1 MPANYDSIID
11 DLANND
17 PEFLKLSPDQQDK
30 IVMDLAQ
37 EKLGAVPSTEN
48 FLQKAIQQN
57 RQAGMPFGSFTPKD
71 GQEAMDL
78 GRVGIRNLIN
88 PTGDFGMVGLG
99 ANMADKAMGGTS
111 EFSAKLKKDKVD
123 EALIPQTQYGKNLDF
138 SAKVAPLAMFGLEG
152 ATGAAKGI
160 KNFFS
165 AGELP
170 QEIEAT
176 KAGIQDII
184 HTGPKKVKA
193 RVGQIFDESQANF
206 GERISNIPG
215 GFNAQMTSAHFAEAL
230 EGAANEMGATNI
242 PGSQGNRLM
251 QMAGEMR
258 NNPRTFYPD
267 EIQAQTKQILN
278 SFGGDTLSKAKFY
291 NHFTGVLSRE
301 VPELASIKSEYAP
314 TYDVARQAKVINKG
328 NLSRVASD
336 RIGPEQLGEMAQAQ
350 QMLGD
355 EPNIV
360 EQASAS
366 GRKLKQQQNQLQK
379 IISRQKAAK
388 IIRAGALGAGGFK
401 AGNTLLDLFGKQN
414 VPNE

>member
-11 DLANND
+11 DLAKND

-37 EKLGAVPSTEN
+37 EKLSTVPNTEN
-48 FLQKAIQQN
+48 FLQKSIQMS
-57 RQAGMPFGSFTPKD
+57 RQAGMPFGSFTPKT

-78 GRVGIRNLIN
+78 GKVGIRNLIN

-99 ANMADKAMGGTS
+99 ANIADKAMGGMAD
-111 EFSAKLKKDKVD
+111 FSAKINNGKVD
-123 EALIPQTQYGKNLDF
+123 EALTPETSYGKNLDLA
-138 SAKVAPLAMFGLEG
+138 AKIAPLAMLGLEG

-160 KNFFS
+160 KSFLS
-165 AGELP
+165 VGTLP
-170 QEIEAT
+170 NEIETT

-184 HTGPKKVKA
+184 HTGPSKVKA
-193 RVGQIFDESQANF
+193 RVGQIFDETQADF
-206 GERISNIPG
+206 GNRISNIPG
-215 GFNAQMTSAHFAEAL
+215 GFNAQMTSSHFAEAL
-230 EGAANEMGATNI
+230 EGAANEMGAVNV

-251 QMAGEMR
+251 QMAQDMT

-267 EIQAQTKQILN
+267 EIQAQTKKILN

-291 NHFTGVLSRE
+291 NHFSSILSRE
-301 VPELASIKSEYAP
+301 VPELASLKSEYAP
-314 TYDVARQAKVINKG
+314 TYNIAKQSKVINKG
-328 NLSRVASD
+328 NLGRVASD
-336 RIGPEQLGEMAQAQ
+336 KIGPEQLGEMTQAQ

-366 GRKLKQQQNQLQK
+366 GRKLKGQQNQLQK
-379 IISRQKAAK
+379 IIKRQKAAK
-388 IIRAGALGAGGFK
+388 IIGAGALGGGGFELGK
-401 AGNTLLDLFGKQN
+401 ALFHLFGKHD
-414 VPNE
+414 VPDH